1 MRLTRYTDY
10 AMRVLLQLAAR
21 DDGLASIGEIARL
34 YDISQNHLMKVVQDL
49 GKAGF
54 VRTVRGRGGGIALA
68 MPADRIV
75 VGQVVRHTED
85 GFHLV
90 DCTACDALAMSRL
103 AETIVWAVFCKWWNR
118 SDWFATRLAT
128 SWTLPAMSASS
139 TPSPPMRSASWSM
152 SRSASVW
159 LDWVSRTANCTE
171 DMLELSPDRAD
182 DRPTAASAF
191 QLQSLERDSRLAS
204 CLRAN

>member
-10 AMRVLLQLAAR
+10 AMRVLLHLAAR

-68 MPADRIV
+68 LPADRIV

-85 GFHLV
+85 GFQLV
-90 DCTACDALAMSRL
+90 DCDNCVIAPACS
-103 AETIVWAVFCKWWNR
+103 
-118 SDWFATRLAT
+118 
-128 SWTLPAMSASS
+128 LPRVLNEA
-139 TPSPPMRSASWSM
+139 
-152 SRSASVW
+152 
-159 LDWVSRTANCTE
+159 
-171 DMLELSPDRAD
+171 
-182 DRPTAASAF
+182 TAAFIAV
-191 QLQSLERDSRLAS
+191 LDKYTLAD
-204 CLRAN
+204 LMDRRHQMRGLFGIATA

>member
-10 AMRVLLQLAAR
+10 AMRVLLHLAAR

-75 VGQVVRHTED
+75 VGRVVRHTED
-85 GFHLV
+85 GFQLV
-90 DCTACDALAMSRL
+90 DCTACVIAPACSLPRALNEA
-103 AETIVWAVFCKWWNR
+103 
-118 SDWFATRLAT
+118 
-128 SWTLPAMSASS
+128 
-139 TPSPPMRSASWSM
+139 
-152 SRSASVW
+152 
-159 LDWVSRTANCTE
+159 
-171 DMLELSPDRAD
+171 
-182 DRPTAASAF
+182 TAAFIAVLDKYTVADLMDRRHQMRGLF
-191 QLQSLERDSRLAS
+191 GIAT
-204 CLRAN
+204 A

>member
-10 AMRVLLQLAAR
+10 AMRVLLHLAAR

-68 MPADRIV
+68 MPADQIV

-85 GFHLV
+85 GFQLV
-90 DCTACDALAMSRL
+90 DCTACVIAPA
-103 AETIVWAVFCKWWNR
+103 C
-118 SDWFATRLAT
+118 
-128 SWTLPAMSASS
+128 TLPRVLNEA
-139 TPSPPMRSASWSM
+139 
-152 SRSASVW
+152 
-159 LDWVSRTANCTE
+159 
-171 DMLELSPDRAD
+171 
-182 DRPTAASAF
+182 TAAFIAVLDKYTVADLMDRRHQMRGLF
-191 QLQSLERDSRLAS
+191 GMAT
-204 CLRAN
+204 A

>member
-10 AMRVLLQLAAR
+10 AMRVLLHLAAR

-85 GFHLV
+85 GFQLV
-90 DCTACDALAMSRL
+90 DCTACVIAPA
-103 AETIVWAVFCKWWNR
+103 C
-118 SDWFATRLAT
+118 
-128 SWTLPAMSASS
+128 TLPRVLNEA
-139 TPSPPMRSASWSM
+139 
-152 SRSASVW
+152 
-159 LDWVSRTANCTE
+159 
-171 DMLELSPDRAD
+171 
-182 DRPTAASAF
+182 TAAFIAVLDKYTVADLMDRRHQMRGLF
-191 QLQSLERDSRLAS
+191 GMAT
-204 CLRAN
+204 A

>member
-10 AMRVLLQLAAR
+10 AMRVLLHLAAR

-68 MPADRIV
+68 MPADQVV

-90 DCTACDALAMSRL
+90 DCTACVIAPACS
-103 AETIVWAVFCKWWNR
+103 
-118 SDWFATRLAT
+118 
-128 SWTLPAMSASS
+128 LPRVLNEA
-139 TPSPPMRSASWSM
+139 
-152 SRSASVW
+152 
-159 LDWVSRTANCTE
+159 
-171 DMLELSPDRAD
+171 
-182 DRPTAASAF
+182 TAAFIAV
-191 QLQSLERDSRLAS
+191 LDKYTLAD
-204 CLRAN
+204 LMDRRHQMRGLFGMATA